1 MTKEEMIELAKQA
14 GFVTNEIK
22 SYVISPYT
30 SEDQDLYQELEAFA
44 KLVAEKAIKEA
55 LAQPKQE
62 PLAWISTGP
71 ASMIHWTADKPAY
84 GDDWV
89 PLYTTP
95 PQRTWVGDLEDI
107 DINITWN
114 ENSMRDFGKDEL
126 NFARA
131 ILRKAQEK

>member
-1 MTKEEMIELAKQA
+1 MTKEEIIQMAKPFLW
-14 GFVTNEIK
+14 GGNVVEGWTFN
-22 SYVISPYT
+22 SY
-30 SEDQDLYQELEAFA
+30 EQLERFA

-71 ASMIHWTADKPAY
+71 ARMIHWTADKPAY